1 MSQTPFNLIDP
12 GELNNADLRPDQI
25 VFVNCPGYI
34 QASGLRKLTAFVVDG
49 GFLFTTDWA
58 LKHVLEKAFP
68 GYVKFNEKATADEV
82 VRVEVLDNK
91 DPFLKSI
98 LGPEDDPQWWL
109 EGSSYPI
116 RVLDEE
122 NVNILVTSQDI
133 KRRYGEAP
141 VFITFDH
148 GEGKIYHMISHFY
161 LQRSET
167 RTARHSASAEM
178 YMVEK
183 ESPDALK
190 AKYKA
195 MGIADY
201 NIVDVEGA
209 FTSSAMMR
217 KMIYDK
223 KRQMRERGKNET

>member
-98 LGPEDDPQWWL
+98 LGPGDDPQWWL

-141 VFITFDH
+141 FLIIDH
-148 GEGKIYHMISHFY
+148 FSHHRRGCKGTLNIHNVIICNTHSLIFGFKGIGDFFFNHVHFR
-161 LQRSET
+161 RSGMT
-167 RTARHSASAEM
+167 GGPCFRT
-178 YMVEK
+178 
-183 ESPDALK
+183 L
-190 AKYKA
+190 
-195 MGIADY
+195 
-201 NIVDVEGA
+201 
-209 FTSSAMMR
+209 
-217 KMIYDK
+217 
-223 KRQMRERGKNET
+223 